1 MAYTTIDDPS
11 AYFKVQL
18 YTGTGSSHAITF
30 NDTDTDMQPDLIWNK
45 SRSDNFSQN
54 WCDSLRGVTK
64 MLEGDANA
72 AENTNTNAVTAFGS
86 DGFTVGSDNGNNK
99 SSSNFV
105 AWCWKA
111 NGPAASVSANT
122 DGSINTTKTSANT
135 TSGFSINTFTGSGSA
150 ATVGHGLGAV
160 PRMIISKDYGGTND
174 WYVYHAGVGNTHALR
189 LSTNDNKDDSD
200 GYWNDTTPTST
211 VYSVGNNSGTNDT
224 DTMVSYVFTPK
235 QGFSAI
241 NSFTGNGNA
250 NGSYVHLGFRPAMVI
265 LKNSDSSGTP
275 WTIWDNK
282 RPGHNVNNLRIR
294 PDTADDE
301 DTTTA
306 DPIDF
311 LSNGFKCRGNNDDTN
326 KSGSLFIYIAFA
338 EAPFVN
344 SKGVPANA
352 R

>member
-1 MAYTTIDDPS
+1 MPFSPIDDPS
-11 AYFKVQL
+11 AFFKVQL

-105 AWCWKA
+105 AWCWKESA
-111 NGPAASVSANT
+111 TSGFDIVTYTGNGSTRTVSHSLSAVPKVIICKSRGNT
-122 DGSINTTKTSANT
+122 DGSTSAARNW
-135 TSGFSINTFTGSGSA
+135 N
-150 ATVGHGLGAV
+150 
-160 PRMIISKDYGGTND
+160 
-174 WYVYHAGVGNTHALR
+174 VYHAGIASDAETDAIFLDLNNAA
-189 LSTNDNKDDSD
+189 SDDN
-200 GYWNDTTPTST
+200 GPWNDTAPTS
-211 VYSVGNNSGTNDT
+211 SVWSMGNHDGTNLSNLT
-224 DTMVSYVFTPK
+224 YVAYLFAEK
-235 QGFSAI
+235 QGYSKFGSY
-241 NSFTGNGNA
+241 TGNGNA
-250 NGSYVHLGFRPAMVI
+250 NGSYVHLGFRPATVI